1 MKSGMPSSLLLSPTP
16 IDNTFMGAI
25 AENYVAQALAARQI
39 PLYYWR
45 NSNTAELDF
54 LWQIDTA
61 IIPIEVK
68 KGLHTRAK
76 SMNQFRLTYH
86 PECAIRIS
94 QKNFGLEEGI
104 RSIPFYA
111 VFCM

>member
-1 MKSGMPSSLLLSPTP
+1 M
-16 IDNTFMGAI
+16 
-25 AENYVAQALAARQI
+25 ARQI
-39 PLYYWR
+39 QLYYWR
-45 NSNTAELDF
+45 NNNTAELDF
-54 LWQIDTA
+54 LWQKDTA

-76 SMNQFRLTYH
+76 SMNQFRQTYH
-86 PECAIRIS
+86 PELAIRIS